1 MACDRAGNACGG
13 SQLRAFIQTET
24 PTRGQPKTCP
34 GAMQDGDYWQ
44 ITFDY
49 AGADPSKIKYC
60 TSTCAPDG
68 LQFHMTAKTSAPLDS
83 PYNPNTM
90 NRYTQEGTGG
100 KDLLQ
105 CSTKVR
111 RQGDQGFTVYVYD
124 NAGNEKGYR
133 ALSSFSNGGTVTVP
147 GLPSTLT
154 FTRIGPFATSGAGM
168 SFKYNSVFP
177 VNWFGDTKGSS
188 PYGPGSPI
196 GSGNWC
202 TVTNTAPG
210 AQDVLCYFPCPA
222 A

>member
-1 MACDRAGNACGG
+1 MPNAKF
-13 SQLRAFIQTET
+13 R
-24 PTRGQPKTCP
+24 K
-34 GAMQDGDYWQ
+34 
-44 ITFDY
+44 
-49 AGADPSKIKYC
+49 SKIKYC
-60 TSTCAPDG
+60 TPTCAPDG
-68 LQFHMTAKTSAPLDS
+68 FQFHMTAKTSAPLDS

-196 GSGNWC
+196 RSGNWC